1 MNKEEI
7 NLKLWYK
14 EPAKDWNEALP
25 IGNGRLGAMVF
36 GGIFSERIQLNED
49 SVWYGGPVDRNNPA
63 AKKYLPEIRELI
75 FAGRLKEAE
84 ELAKLA
90 LSGMPEGQRA
100 YQTLG
105 DMNLY
110 FNEDKVEYE
119 NYNRELDLNE
129 AIVRVSFS
137 SNGINY
143 EREVFATAVD
153 GVIAIRIKADQKGA
167 ISFRLNL
174 NRGKLMDQVLP
185 LDSSTLLMKGHCG
198 GEGGSIFRAMV
209 KAVNRGGQ
217 VDTIGENLLVNAA
230 DELILYLA
238 AETSFRHRDP
248 LLVCED
254 RIRNALEKGYTAIK
268 EDHIMD
274 YRELFGRVELELF
287 NDESLTEDLSL
298 LPTDLRLER
307 LREGKEDLQLISLY
321 FQFGRYL
328 LISSSRPGSLPA
340 NLQGLWNDSFTPPW
354 DSKYT
359 ININTQMN
367 YWPAEVCNLSEC
379 HYPLFDL
386 LERMRINGRRTAR
399 EMYGCRGFTAHHNT
413 DIWAD
418 TAPQDI
424 YIPASYWPLG
434 AAWLSLHL
442 WEHYQYTCDKEFL
455 ATAYETMKEAALF
468 FLDYLVEDP
477 ESGYMVTCPS
487 VSPENTYILP
497 NGEQGCL
504 CKGASMDFQIIT
516 ELFNA
521 CIEANRITGKKD
533 FVFVQELED
542 TLEKMPEI
550 KIGKYGQIQEWLE
563 DYEEVEPGHRHISHL
578 FALYPGTQISVRKT
592 PELARAARKTLERR
606 LKYGGGHTGW
616 SRAWIINLW
625 ARLEDGEL
633 AYANLLE
640 LLKNSTLPNLFDTH
654 PPFQIDGNFGAVAG
668 IAEMLVQSHE
678 GVITLL
684 PALPAAWTSGRVKG
698 LRLRGGFELDM
709 EWKDNKLVRALL
721 KVEGDNICEL
731 KTKEM
736 VRVYLH
742 GKVIEES
749 QGNEEVMRIGTFP
762 GEVYEIRSI
771 NK

>member
-1 MNKEEI
+1 
-7 NLKLWYK
+7 
-14 EPAKDWNEALP
+14 
-25 IGNGRLGAMVF
+25 
-36 GGIFSERIQLNED
+36 
-49 SVWYGGPVDRNNPA
+49 
-63 AKKYLPEIRELI
+63 
-75 FAGRLKEAE
+75 
-84 ELAKLA
+84 
-90 LSGMPEGQRA
+90 
-100 YQTLG
+100 
-105 DMNLY
+105 
-110 FNEDKVEYE
+110 
-119 NYNRELDLNE
+119 
-129 AIVRVSFS
+129 
-137 SNGINY
+137 
-143 EREVFATAVD
+143 
-153 GVIAIRIKADQKGA
+153 
-167 ISFRLNL
+167 
-174 NRGKLMDQVLP
+174 
-185 LDSSTLLMKGHCG
+185 
-198 GEGGSIFRAMV
+198 
-209 KAVNRGGQ
+209 
-217 VDTIGENLLVNAA
+217 
-230 DELILYLA
+230 
-238 AETSFRHRDP
+238 
-248 LLVCED
+248 
-254 RIRNALEKGYTAIK
+254 
-268 EDHIMD
+268 
-274 YRELFGRVELELF
+274 
-287 NDESLTEDLSL
+287 
-298 LPTDLRLER
+298 
-307 LREGKEDLQLISLY
+307 
-321 FQFGRYL
+321 
-328 LISSSRPGSLPA
+328 
-340 NLQGLWNDSFTPPW
+340 
-354 DSKYT
+354 
-359 ININTQMN
+359 
-367 YWPAEVCNLSEC
+367 
-379 HYPLFDL
+379 
-386 LERMRINGRRTAR
+386 
-399 EMYGCRGFTAHHNT
+399 
-413 DIWAD
+413 
-418 TAPQDI
+418 
-424 YIPASYWPLG
+424 
-434 AAWLSLHL
+434 
-442 WEHYQYTCDKEFL
+442 
-455 ATAYETMKEAALF
+455 
-468 FLDYLVEDP
+468 
-477 ESGYMVTCPS
+477 
-487 VSPENTYILP
+487 
-497 NGEQGCL
+497 
-504 CKGASMDFQIIT
+504 MDFQIIT